1 MDDIYKAWDSSQPME
16 FMVFGADYLR
26 SRTTL
31 TDEQAKLLVALVDE
45 FVEAATRRQM
55 KYIEGVS
62 DIANAQIARDVESI
76 PESVYSSVDE
86 ALSRSAVEYAGMSRK
101 EVELAVKGKNR
112 FWRRLRN
119 MILGDA
125 EDGGLA
131 GEMKPLLD
139 KAMSGEVAAFFHPVQ
154 DSQMDV
160 GSVESST
167 VPQSDAY
174 VHEQKVM
181 GTLRRANISQ
191 IQLDELKELESSE
204 MRPTAS
210 ECVIK
215 GLGSGLMSV
224 EEGVLKRLAA
234 LQLIVAYLAEHGDEV
249 DFAPLAALGA
259 AKTAYE
265 LVGTQKASLHLAR
278 MDQLMEAVDGLGV
291 GAGQSEGVRD
301 D

>member
-55 KYIEGVS
+55 KYMEGVG
-62 DIANAQIARDVESI
+62 DIANAQIARDVEGI

-86 ALSRSAVEYAGMSRK
+86 ALSQSAVEYAGMSRE
-101 EVELAVKGKNR
+101 EVELAVKGKSR
-112 FWRRLRN
+112 IWLRLRN

-131 GEMKPLLD
+131 GEMTPLLE
-139 KAMSGEVAAFFHPVQ
+139 KAMSAEVAAFFLPTS
-154 DSQMDV
+154 DSPQKDGPMGNEAVPPADV
-160 GSVESST
+160 
-167 VPQSDAY
+167 Y
-174 VHEQKVM
+174 VHEQKVI

-191 IQLDELKELESSE
+191 MQLDGLKELESSE
-204 MRPTAS
+204 MRPKAS
-210 ECVIK
+210 LCVIK
-215 GLGSGLMSV
+215 GLCSELMSA
-224 EEGVLKRLAA
+224 EEGTLKRLAA
-234 LQLIVAYLAEHGDEV
+234 LQLLVAYLAEHGDEI
-249 DFAPLAALGA
+249 DFAPFAALGA

-265 LVGTQKASLHLAR
+265 LVGTQKTSLHLAR
-278 MDQLMEAVDGLGV
+278 IDQLMEAVDGLGT
-291 GAGQSEGVRD
+291 GAGQSEGARND
-301 D
+301 